1 MASNGTKALPVTPL
15 LIVEA
20 VVNCFQLTPTDLK
33 SRKKDESTVLARQV
47 AMYLI
52 RQETDCSLKEVGQEL
67 GGRSPA
73 TVSHAYQKIA
83 NSLNDCPPL
92 QRKVF
97 EIMGLTPE
105 QTSERFGHIID
116 AYEYGAPPHA
126 GMAPGLDRLV
136 MVLAGEEN
144 IREVMAFPVSSSG
157 QTSVM
162 DAPSEADP
170 KLLKELHIKT
180 DLPKKE

>member
-1 MASNGTKALPVTPL
+1 MDFPLLEWDKDSKHFTFAHNPFSAPRAEHVEKLMHGEDLQNIRAQQYDLVCNGLEMASGGMRISDP
-15 LIVEA
+15 A
-20 VVNCFQLTPTDLK
+20 V
-33 SRKKDESTVLARQV
+33 
-47 AMYLI
+47 
-52 RQETDCSLKEVGQEL
+52 
-67 GGRSPA
+67 
-73 TVSHAYQKIA
+73 
-83 NSLNDCPPL
+83 